1 MSEQPGDQANVSD
14 STAVWRRVPHWP
26 DWIVFDENLGRLRP
40 SSLAFDDNSDGS
52 AMSAFLE
59 GHGNS
64 VEDVLRGHEGFAL
77 AAVSAGLVRSKG
89 LKIVH
94 DPLEGLPAHVEV
106 HGPKTKSV
114 RSALAKA
121 AMWVVA
127 PSEAAA

>member
-1 MSEQPGDQANVSD
+1 MSQQADGEAGVPD
-14 STAVWRRVPHWP
+14 ATAVWRRVPPWP

-40 SSLAFDDNSDGS
+40 SSLAFDDNPDGS

-64 VEDVLRGHEGFAL
+64 IEDVLRNHDGFAL

-94 DPLEGLPAHVEV
+94 DPLDGLPAHVEV
-106 HGPKTKSV
+106 HGPKPKSV
-114 RSALAKA
+114 RSTLAKA
-121 AMWVVA
+121 AVWVVA
-127 PSEAAA
+127 PTEAAI